1 MLKKLSEW
9 LDESS
14 QNASFVPFFRL
25 EFKLYDDNLISLL
38 GKFVMNDLK
47 DLKR

>member
-1 MLKKLSEW
+1 MLKKLPEW

-14 QNASFVPFFRL
+14 QNRSFGPFFQL

-38 GKFVMNDLK
+38 GKFVMNDSK
-47 DLKR
+47 DF